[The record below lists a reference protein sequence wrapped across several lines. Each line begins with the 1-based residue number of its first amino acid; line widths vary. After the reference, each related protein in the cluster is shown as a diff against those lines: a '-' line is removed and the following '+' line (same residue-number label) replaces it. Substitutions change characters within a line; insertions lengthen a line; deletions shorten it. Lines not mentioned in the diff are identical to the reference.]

1 MLNPVTNVDVDLSQA
16 AKLGNEI
23 LAKISQVREADP
35 VYWSEQNQLWLVTGH
50 REVFE
55 GFKGDLPLTNNRW
68 WVICR
73 QRSAWLDFLTSRARR
88 HPGS

>member
-35 VYWSEQNQLWLVTGH
+35 VYWSEQN
-50 REVFE
+50 
-55 GFKGDLPLTNNRW
+55 
-68 WVICR
+68 
-73 QRSAWLDFLTSRARR
+73 RSGW
-88 HPGS
+88 